1 MGRSIGL
8 DVHRDFCQVAIADG
22 GRARSAGR
30 IATTPEQLA
39 LFAQSL
45 GPTDRVVL
53 EATGNALAIARILEP
68 HVAEVVLAHA
78 KQVRAISHARIKT
91 DKVDA
96 KVLADL
102 LAADLIPAVWIGD
115 ERVRMLRRL
124 VSRRRGLVKRRTQIK
139 NEICAVLHRNLKG
152 RNPASD
158 PFGKKGRAW
167 IAAQQLPLDER
178 LTVDAGLRQLDFLG
192 DVAGP
197 DRRDHRSA
205 GARRRGRA
213 AADDDPRRRRR
224 DRRHAGRRDRRRP
237 RFPSARHLVAT
248 SAASDDPPVGQRAG
262 PARPHIEEGPAAAR
276 HVLVEAAWSA
286 AKSPDR
292 CAPSS
297 AHAAVAPARRYRR
310 GRAQARR
317 PCLHLLTRARLRL
330 RAPEPR
336 APQDPRPR
344 ARAGAPRAKP
354 GPSPTPSGTPHTP
367 PSCGSPSRPRSP
379 TAASSATGRP
389 APKRVRRY
397 TGARIS
403 KALEGQGRAAG
414 HKLLTPALRHFS
426 HPHPHRSVP
435 QAHREFTFILSRGW
449 SSSLCSSVSARRF
462 RPR

>member
-192 DVAGP
+192 DELAQIDAIIAQQVLG
-197 DRRDHRSA
+197 DEDVRRLMTIPGVDVVTA
-205 GARRRGRA
+205 VTLA
-213 AADDDPRRRRR
+213 AVIGDVR
-224 DRRHAGRRDRRRP
+224 
-237 RFPSARHLVAT
+237 RFPSARHLVGYLGLHPT
-248 SAASDDPPVGQRAG
+248 IRQSGNG
-262 PARPHIEEGPAAAR
+262 PARH
-276 HVLVEAAWSA
+276 
-286 AKSPDR
+286 
-292 CAPSS
+292 
-297 AHAAVAPARRYRR
+297 
-310 GRAQARR
+310 GR
-317 PCLHLLTRARLRL
+317 T
-330 RAPEPR
+330 
-336 APQDPRPR
+336 
-344 ARAGAPRAKP
+344 
-354 GPSPTPSGTPHTP
+354 S
-367 PSCGSPSRPRSP
+367 
-379 TAASSATGRP
+379 
-389 APKRVRRY
+389 
-397 TGARIS
+397 
-403 KALEGQGRAAG
+403 
-414 HKLLTPALRHFS
+414 
-426 HPHPHRSVP
+426 
-435 QAHREFTFILSRGW
+435 
-449 SSSLCSSVSARRF
+449 
-462 RPR
+462 